1 MKKLHFLATFLLIGL
16 SFAGCHKDE
25 TGDKEK
31 IVVMTI
37 YPDTGYGAN
46 IMSDIITQPLVFS
59 DSEDTQKRLLIDILT
74 EGFDFEYKRGYTYT
88 LKVKK
93 IWMQEPPQDVASVKY
108 VLLDI
113 LSIQKII
120 TNDTE
125 SDIELFVSSATV
137 KFTPQYPSEYLENQ
151 SLKIYDALH
160 VKETGTN
167 NWMALTNIEG
177 FTFEAGYEYVLTVK
191 KITQAEPYSVKY
203 VLTSIV
209 SKTKKI

>member
-1 MKKLHFLATFLLIGL
+1 MKKLHFLATFLLISI
-16 SFAGCHKDE
+16 SFSGCHKDE

-37 YPDTGYGAN
+37 YPETGYGA
-46 IMSDIITQPLVFS
+46 SVLSEVITQPLVYS
-59 DSEDTQKRLLIDILT
+59 DSEDTQKRMLIDNIT
-74 EGFDFEYKRGYTYT
+74 EGFDFDYKRGYQYT

-93 IWMQEPPQDVASVKY
+93 IWMQEPPMDVSSIKY
-108 VLLDI
+108 ILLDI
-113 LSIQKII
+113 LSIQKVI

-137 KFTPQYPSEYLENQ
+137 KFTPKYPNEYLENQ

-160 VKETGTN
+160 VKEIGTD

-177 FTFEAGYEYVLTVK
+177 FTFETGYEYVLAVK
-191 KITQAEPYSVKY
+191 KITHAEPYSVKY

-209 SKTKKI
+209 SKTSKP